1 MVPQRGSLQRVANG
15 LRIENFKEN
24 ELSIMY
30 YLVLKIAFY
39 AKILRKVITR
49 GGKVRNFS
57 ITSGSTS
64 TVAWINNM
72 GESNYI

>member
-1 MVPQRGSLQRVANG
+1 MVPQRGSLQREANG
-15 LRIENFKEN
+15 LRIENFKQN

-30 YLVLKIAFY
+30 YLVLKY

>member
-1 MVPQRGSLQRVANG
+1 MVPQRGSLQRVTNG
-15 LRIENFKEN
+15 LRIENFKQN
-24 ELSIMY
+24 ELSIIY

-39 AKILRKVITR
+39 AKRLRKVITR

-57 ITSGSTS
+57 ITSGSTF
-64 TVAWINNM
+64 TPAWINNM

>member
-1 MVPQRGSLQRVANG
+1 MVPQRGSLQRVTNG
-15 LRIENFKEN
+15 LRIENFKQN
-24 ELSIMY
+24 ELSIIY

-39 AKILRKVITR
+39 AKRLRKVITR

-57 ITSGSTS
+57 ITSGSTF
-64 TVAWINNM
+64 TLAWINNM